1 MISTD
6 HITESPMISTDHIIE
21 SPIIS
26 TDHTIVIIMM
36 NQYLIT
42 NSGIYYLHYIEIN
55 NDQYLHCTG
64 RMKCL
69 L

>member
-42 NSGIYYLHYIEIN
+42 NSGITYII
-55 NDQYLHCTG
+55 
-64 RMKCL
+64 
-69 L
+69 

>member
-1 MISTD
+1 MISTDHITESPMISTD

-42 NSGIYYLHYIEIN
+42 NSGITYII
-55 NDQYLHCTG
+55 
-64 RMKCL
+64 
-69 L
+69 